1 MAGIE
6 DRVNNWLK
14 NPWTLAHRPFKVVDN
29 VYFVGTSWV
38 SAFLLNTQKGLVLI
52 DCAMQETLYLLVDSI
67 RELGFNPRQIKKLL
81 LTHGHFDHCGAAR
94 AIKEMSG
101 CEIWLGKDD
110 EYFFTERRDP
120 NCI

>member
-110 EYFFTERRDP
+110 EYFFTERRD
-120 NCI
+120 

>member
-52 DCAMQETLYLLVDSI
+52 DCAMAGDAVSPG
-67 RELGFNPRQIKKLL
+67 RF
-81 LTHGHFDHCGAAR
+81 H
-94 AIKEMSG
+94 SG
-101 CEIWLGKDD
+101 TRFQSPSDQKATG
-110 EYFFTERRDP
+110 
-120 NCI
+120 